1 MFYILCEKYQLGEV
15 ESLAVLNKINTEGTP
30 IGICGSI
37 FHLHLKWNFEQW
49 KPQAIDVSL
58 MNPHLSVQKLI
69 ITFCRPA
76 KAQGTKAA
84 LYTFFSFLA
93 EGKLNVKISFEVE
106 LILNFNSISSQV

>member
-76 KAQGTKAA
+76 LRRKGPCCTLHIFQ
-84 LYTFFSFLA
+84 LQLW
-93 EGKLNVKISFEVE
+93 EN
-106 LILNFNSISSQV
+106 